1 MITPSTVPSTNSM
14 QLPRVRGVKP
24 PKLGVTAPKVG
35 RYKPARIGGFAAPK
49 VPSIAPQA

>member
-1 MITPSTVPSTNSM
+1 MITPSTVPATNAM

-24 PKLGVTAPKVG
+24 PKLGVTAPRSG
-35 RYKPARIGGFAAPK
+35 RYKPAKVGGFAALK